1 METHLDSILII
12 YADAI
17 VLTPCPDSLQ
27 EWAMQSLKAVE
38 VMPKL
43 EPERVLDTV
52 SHGSTC
58 MRAEVIVGDH
68 RLLLAVGYT
77 DSNLSRLTHSRHGRR
92 LTGEEATD
100 ASILGTL
107 VREADWSAVV
117 ECQPLNDEGLELEI
131 YDEV

>member
-1 METHLDSILII
+1 
-12 YADAI
+12 
-17 VLTPCPDSLQ
+17 
-27 EWAMQSLKAVE
+27 MQSLKAVE

-68 RLLLAVGYT
+68 RLLLAVRYT

-107 VREADWSAVV
+107 VREADWRTVV
-117 ECQPLNDEGLELEI
+117 ECQPLDDEGLELEI
-131 YDEV
+131 NDEV

>member
-1 METHLDSILII
+1 
-12 YADAI
+12 
-17 VLTPCPDSLQ
+17 
-27 EWAMQSLKAVE
+27 MQSLKAVE

-68 RLLLAVGYT
+68 RLLLAVRYT

-117 ECQPLNDEGLELEI
+117 ECQPLDDEGLELEI
-131 YDEV
+131 NDEV